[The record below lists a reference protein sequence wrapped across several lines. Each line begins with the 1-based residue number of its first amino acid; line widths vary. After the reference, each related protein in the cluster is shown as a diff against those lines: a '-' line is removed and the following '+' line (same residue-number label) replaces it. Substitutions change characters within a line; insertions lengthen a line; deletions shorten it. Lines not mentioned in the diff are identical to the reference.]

1 MAVNKAFVVKNGLEV
16 AENLI
21 FADNNKVGIGTT
33 IPDYTL
39 DVRGSIALRQGLFI
53 PPEQQPQATT
63 GTVNAATPFLI
74 TGVNTSFFKVN
85 DLIDDGPGGLLTSDT
100 KVVNIGI
107 SSIGIFPNHTRI
119 FGESQINIFIIRNV
133 TSGEDNQVLISRGPN
148 LSPVWRTPTG
158 DTNIEE
164 FFEDSIV
171 FPVFV
176 SGAGSTTANINSTGL
191 SYNPGLNYFGIGTTD
206 PDVALTVS
214 GDASISGIITADSIS
229 AITSI
234 DSFDVLTNF
243 LDVSQDLQV
252 AGISTF
258 GLDGSITID
267 PAQKTITVGSG
278 VTITEND
285 IFIGEA
291 IVLGNSG
298 IITALQFVGDL
309 FGTAAIAQ
317 NVSIVS
323 LESTEKYYPTFVSG
337 IGETSLGISTD
348 KIHFIPN
355 SGFIGIGT
363 DQARFDFDLIGDLGV
378 EGRIYAATAPEI
390 YSTRLATISGTDRLF
405 VGIDTSQISV
415 GDLIN
420 ESEDAGVNF
429 IPANTLI
436 TSIGIGSVG
445 ISNQHTYLSFIPTS
459 FNVDLFNINYITP
472 GKTNDILVSQ
482 GSTGPVI
489 WKKAT
494 DIVRVGITTTDENTN
509 FNIVF
514 TLDESQ
520 TGGADLKINE
530 TNLVFNPL
538 TSSLGIG
545 TTSPRANLDVEGNV
559 IVSGII
565 TAEQFVGTATTAE
578 TLLGIANTSINVI
591 GGIASV
597 TQLDVSGESI
607 LNDVTA
613 GIVTATEFF
622 GSGVNLAGIVTQITP
637 GIGIDLTP
645 TNGKGSVEIQAY
657 RPTGKTIFVN
667 QNGNDNNTGLSENH
681 AKRTIKAAAS
691 AAIFGDT
698 IKVYPGVY
706 VEDNPIILKKTVSV
720 EGTELR
726 NCVVTARYPYL
737 DLFHVNNGCHITD
750 MSFIGPDM
758 VDGAA
763 VVALQPLDGVAVDR
777 FFDAAR
783 MIRLNLEYIANE
795 TVGFLTSGFSGF
807 AGNHKEQDA
816 ARLIDKNL
824 DFIAEE
830 SIGYL
835 TSPIGLNFTVPFP
848 GTSDDCADDIR
859 DIFRAISYDL
869 KANSNKKS
877 VGAALSYFG
886 PSGELLHITGVG
898 VSEATIDTL
907 EYAVGVAY
915 SVINNVSPPLSF
927 SSVIQVTDP
936 SVIQIEGGCVSTGAT
951 VSQLVGIITSAIGVG
966 NTSLLPAI
974 RFGVTLESE
983 DCADDIEDIWKSVI
997 YDITR
1002 GGNSKC
1008 VNAGKAY
1015 YDENFNLIPQILKNP
1030 GEVEQTVASVDYS
1043 FNVARAIINNV
1054 TWGGYPAGLGTT
1066 VTNAVYDEVTGVT
1079 EITALDHGLIKDDA
1093 VKIVGLAFTCP
1104 SGPGI
1109 VTYPSGAFGY
1119 IFNVLSVSD
1128 ENTFEVIV
1136 GQSTLPHTYVSGG
1149 TVQKYENFQ
1158 HDTYQV
1164 KDLGMQK
1171 DPLTGFNNGINGCA
1185 NVVSALRSCVGIIT
1199 NIVGFGSEAFGSIG
1213 IKTSYPGNAGTGFT
1227 STVAITSALYDQVS
1241 GRTVIEASGIDIKQG
1256 ELIEI
1261 RDLEFSCSS
1270 NGPESIQK
1278 FPSGA
1283 FGYQFYIDKIN
1294 TDGTFEVY
1302 VGPSTL
1308 PHTYVGGGVVVD
1320 RSVPVT
1326 DAIYDNNT
1334 GITTITAIGASI
1346 ETNDLITLRGLE
1358 FSCPSGSGTTTIY
1371 PTGNEGFD
1379 FRVLDIIVDKPF
1391 GITSAIYDNNT
1402 GLTTITSPNFIVGK
1416 DSIVELRDLEFSC
1429 PSGAGTTT
1437 IYPTGNNGYRFRVL
1451 DISGDDFVVNV
1462 GPSTIP
1468 HDYVSGGFAIDR
1480 TLTANDTFT
1489 IQVGPSTIPHT
1500 YVSGGIVIPPYSVG
1514 VGPITQGPY
1523 VRNCTNFIPKSI
1535 GMKID
1540 GFAAEPG
1547 DKDDIGVTGTM
1558 SVDSYTQ
1565 YNQGGIGV
1573 SITNGAYAQ
1582 LVSIFTICDDI
1593 AIFTGSGGQCDI
1605 TNSNS
1610 SFGRLGLYSDGVG
1623 DPNSKSIYR
1632 STGVALSTVPEKT
1645 NIVQISGV
1653 GDYRPYDG
1661 QVCYFGELF
1670 FFVSTIEIVDGGSG
1684 YTVAPRV
1691 TITPPEGP
1699 NGITAQAS
1707 SVVENGRVVAIN
1719 VVNSGTQYKKPPTIT
1734 IDPPGSG
1741 STATAKAGRMQP
1753 IYYKVDS
1760 ATLPSAGVSTVSL
1773 LQNLNN
1779 TVSAGTTVYFS
1790 RVSLQITSSH
1800 SFEWVG
1806 SGNDINSARP
1816 ALGGVVIPENEVVQE
1831 NGGLVVYTSTDQAGN
1846 FKIGDGVII
1855 NQATGQISGRDF
1867 TKALFTTMTPFI
1879 LALSE

>member
-16 AENLI
+16 ADNLL
-21 FADNNKVGIGTT
+21 FANNNKVGIGTT

-85 DLIDDGPGGLLTSDT
+85 DLIDDGPGGLLTADT

-164 FFEDSIV
+164 FSQDSIV

-206 PDVALTVS
+206 LDVALTVS

-229 AITSI
+229 AINSI

-323 LESTEKYYPTFVSG
+323 LASTEKYYPTFVSG

-363 DQARFDFDLIGDLGV
+363 DQARFNFDLIGDLGV
-378 EGRIYAATAPEI
+378 EGRFYAATAPEI

-758 VDGAA
+758 IDGAA

-783 MIRLNLEYIANE
+783 MIRLNLDYIANE
-795 TVGFLTSGFSGF
+795 TIGFLTSTSYKSPEFTIVNS
-807 AGNHKEQDA
+807 AG
-816 ARLIDKNL
+816 
-824 DFIAEE
+824 IA
-830 SIGYL
+830 
-835 TSPIGLNFTVPFP
+835 TDPVN
-848 GTSDDCADDIR
+848 CKDDI
-859 DIFRAISYDL
+859 
-869 KANSNKKS
+869 K
-877 VGAALSYFG
+877 
-886 PSGELLHITGVG
+886 
-898 VSEATIDTL
+898 
-907 EYAVGVAY
+907 
-915 SVINNVSPPLSF
+915 
-927 SSVIQVTDP
+927 
-936 SVIQIEGGCVSTGAT
+936 
-951 VSQLVGIITSAIGVG
+951 
-966 NTSLLPAI
+966 
-974 RFGVTLESE
+974 
-983 DCADDIEDIWKSVI
+983 DIWKSII

-1008 VNAGKAY
+1008 VDAGKLY
-1015 YDENFNLIPQILKNP
+1015 YDDSGNLVHITGVDLN
-1030 GEVEQTVASVDYS
+1030 GYSVKDATIDAIDYS

-1054 TWGGYPAGLGTT
+1054 TWGGSPVGLGTT

>member
-16 AENLI
+16 ADNLL
-21 FADNNKVGIGTT
+21 FANNNKVGIGTT

-85 DLIDDGPGGLLTSDT
+85 DLIDDGPGGLLTADT

-164 FFEDSIV
+164 FSQDSIV

-229 AITSI
+229 AINSI

-363 DQARFDFDLIGDLGV
+363 DQARFNFDLIGDLGV

-429 IPANTLI
+429 IPTNTLI

-783 MIRLNLEYIANE
+783 MIRLNLDYIANE
-795 TVGFLTSGFSGF
+795 TIGFLTSTSYKSPEFTIVNS
-807 AGNHKEQDA
+807 AG
-816 ARLIDKNL
+816 
-824 DFIAEE
+824 IA
-830 SIGYL
+830 
-835 TSPIGLNFTVPFP
+835 TDPVN
-848 GTSDDCADDIR
+848 CKDDI
-859 DIFRAISYDL
+859 
-869 KANSNKKS
+869 K
-877 VGAALSYFG
+877 
-886 PSGELLHITGVG
+886 
-898 VSEATIDTL
+898 
-907 EYAVGVAY
+907 
-915 SVINNVSPPLSF
+915 
-927 SSVIQVTDP
+927 
-936 SVIQIEGGCVSTGAT
+936 
-951 VSQLVGIITSAIGVG
+951 
-966 NTSLLPAI
+966 
-974 RFGVTLESE
+974 
-983 DCADDIEDIWKSVI
+983 DIWKSII

-1008 VNAGKAY
+1008 VDAGKLY
-1015 YDENFNLIPQILKNP
+1015 YDDSGNLVHITGVDLN
-1030 GEVEQTVASVDYS
+1030 GYSVKDATIDAIDYS

-1054 TWGGYPAGLGTT
+1054 TWGGSPVGLGTT

-1261 RDLEFSCSS
+1261 RDLKFSCSS

-1632 STGVALSTVPEKT
+1632 STGVTLSTVPEKT

-1741 STATAKAGRMQP
+1741 STATVKVGRMQP

>member
-1 MAVNKAFVVKNGLEV
+1 MAINKNFVVKNGLEV
-16 AENLI
+16 ADNLL
-21 FADNNKVGIGTT
+21 FANNNKVGIGTT

-39 DVRGSIALRQGLFI
+39 DVKGDVSLNNRLYLKTVDSFVKN
-53 PPEQQPQATT
+53 ATGIVSVT
-63 GTVNAATPFLI
+63 SPSAI
-74 TGVNTSFFKVN
+74 TGLNTSLIKLGDF
-85 DLIDDGPGGLLTSDT
+85 IDDGPGGVLRTETRIVSIGNSF
-100 KVVNIGI
+100 VGI
-107 SSIGIFPNHTRI
+107 SPNHTRFSSDPLTI
-119 FGESQINIFIIRNV
+119 NV
-133 TSGEDNQVLISRGPN
+133 TIVRNQTSGDEDQI
-148 LSPVWRTPTG
+148 
-158 DTNIEE
+158 I
-164 FFEDSIV
+164 
-171 FPVFV
+171 V
-176 SGAGSTTANINSTGL
+176 SGGEFGSAKWIDL
-191 SYNPGLNYFGIGTTD
+191 PNPEIKE
-206 PDVALTVS
+206 
-214 GDASISGIITADSIS
+214 DAS
-229 AITSI
+229 
-234 DSFDVLTNF
+234 N
-243 LDVSQDLQV
+243 Q
-252 AGISTF
+252 
-258 GLDGSITID
+258 
-267 PAQKTITVGSG
+267 
-278 VTITEND
+278 N
-285 IFIGEA
+285 
-291 IVLGNSG
+291 
-298 IITALQFVGDL
+298 L
-309 FGTAAIAQ
+309 F
-317 NVSIVS
+317 
-323 LESTEKYYPTFVSG
+323 PTFVDG
-337 IGETSLGISTD
+337 IGRTD
-348 KIHFIPN
+348 
-355 SGFIGIGT
+355 
-363 DQARFDFDLIGDLGV
+363 V
-378 EGRIYAATAPEI
+378 
-390 YSTRLATISGTDRLF
+390 
-405 VGIDTSQISV
+405 
-415 GDLIN
+415 
-420 ESEDAGVNF
+420 
-429 IPANTLI
+429 
-436 TSIGIGSVG
+436 
-445 ISNQHTYLSFIPTS
+445 
-459 FNVDLFNINYITP
+459 
-472 GKTNDILVSQ
+472 
-482 GSTGPVI
+482 
-489 WKKAT
+489 
-494 DIVRVGITTTDENTN
+494 
-509 FNIVF
+509 
-514 TLDESQ
+514 
-520 TGGADLKINE
+520 KINSDKL
-530 TNLVFNPL
+530 TFNPFL
-538 TSSLGIG
+538 GNLGIG
-545 TTSPRANLDVEGNV
+545 TTNPEFNLDV
-559 IVSGII
+559 
-565 TAEQFVGTATTAE
+565 TGTARVTGLTTLTNLFSEFAEISTLDSSVADITSLDSEQINVGILTAE
-578 TLLGIANTSINVI
+578 TLSSTNLFSEFAEIASLDSEQINV
-591 GGIASV
+591 GILTAGTLISSASS
-597 TQLDVSGESI
+597 LGVSSAI
-607 LNDVTA
+607 SYTA
-613 GIVTATEFF
+613 EEDITAQQYYGNGDTLVGIVT
-622 GSGVNLAGIVTQITP
+622 NLIP
-637 GIGIDLTP
+637 GIGIELFPTQSPGNKGEVLIQSYTP
-645 TNGKGSVEIQAY
+645 V
-657 RPTGKTIFVN
+657 GKTIYVS
-667 QNGNDNNTGLSENH
+667 QNGDDSNTGLAENH
-681 AKRTIKAAAS
+681 SKRTIKAASNVAT
-691 AAIFGDT
+691 FGDT
-698 IKVYPGVY
+698 IKVFPGVY
-706 VEDNPIILKKTVSV
+706 IEENPILLKKTVSV

-726 NCVVTARYPYL
+726 NCVVTPKYPYL

-758 VDGAA
+758 TDGAA

-777 FFDAAR
+777 YFDAAR

-830 SIGYL
+830 SIGFL
-835 TSPIGLNFTVPFP
+835 TSPTGLNFTVPFP

-886 PSGELLHITGVG
+886 PSGELLHITGAG
-898 VSEATIDTL
+898 VPEATIDTL

-951 VSQLVGIITSAIGVG
+951 ISQLVEIITSAIGVG

-974 RFGVTLESE
+974 RFGVTLESQ

-1079 EITALDHGLIKDDA
+1079 EITAPDHGLIKDDA

-1119 IFNVLSVSD
+1119 IFSVLSVSD

-1149 TVQKYENFQ
+1149 TVQKYESFQ

-1185 NVVSALRSCVGIIT
+1185 NVVSALRSCVGIVT
-1199 NIVGFGSEAFGSIG
+1199 NIVGFGAEAFGSIG

-1256 ELIEI
+1256 EIIEI

-1270 NGPESIQK
+1270 NGPESVQK

-1371 PTGNEGFD
+1371 PTGNEGFN

-1402 GLTTITSPNFIVGK
+1402 GITTITSPDFIVGK

-1468 HDYVSGGFAIDR
+1468 HNYVSGGFAIDR

-1535 GMKID
+1535 GMKVD

-1547 DKDDIGVTGTM
+1547 DQDDIGVTGTM

-1565 YNQGGIGV
+1565 FNQAGIGV

-1582 LVSIFTICDDI
+1582 LVSIFTICNET

-1610 SFGRLGLYSDGVG
+1610 SFGTFGLVSSGVG
-1623 DPNSKSIYR
+1623 DAKTKSIYR
-1632 STGVALSTVPEKT
+1632 YTGVAATTAQAEQAT
-1645 NIVQISGV
+1645 IIVSEIGN
-1653 GDYRPYDG
+1653 YRPYDG
-1661 QVCYFGELF
+1661 QVLYFGELF
-1670 FFVSTIEIVDGGSG
+1670 FTVQRVEVINGGSG
-1684 YTVAPRV
+1684 YTSPPVV
-1691 TITPPEGP
+1691 TFENPPPGV
-1699 NGITAQAS
+1699 NGIRAEAIATIQ
-1707 SVVENGRVVAIN
+1707 NGSIVSIDLI
-1719 VVNSGTQYKKPPTIT
+1719 STGTQYRTPPAIT
-1734 IDPPGSG
+1734 LTGGGGSG
-1741 STATAKAGRMQP
+1741 AQVRAVMAP
-1753 IYYKVDS
+1753 IYYTIES
-1760 ATLPSAGVSTVSL
+1760 ATLPSSGASTITLNNNLNSTVS
-1773 LQNLNN
+1773 
-1779 TVSAGTTVYFS
+1779 TGTTVYFT
-1790 RVSLQITSSH
+1790 RLSLQITSSH

-1806 SGNDINSARP
+1806 SGNDITKAKP
-1816 ALGGVVIPENEVVQE
+1816 ALGGVVITENEVVKID
-1831 NGGLVVYTSTDQAGN
+1831 GGEVVYTSTDQAGN
-1846 FKIGDGVII
+1846 FRIGDGLVV
-1855 NQATGQISGRDF
+1855 NQLTGTVSGRAF
-1867 TKALFTTMTPFI
+1867 NQSLINTVTPLIVAL
-1879 LALSE
+1879 AN

>member
-21 FADNNKVGIGTT
+21 FANNNKVGIGTT

-85 DLIDDGPGGLLTSDT
+85 DLIDDGPGGLLTADT

-164 FFEDSIV
+164 FSQDSIV

-206 PDVALTVS
+206 LDVALTVS

-758 VDGAA
+758 IDGAA

-783 MIRLNLEYIANE
+783 MIRLNLDYIANE
-795 TVGFLTSGFSGF
+795 TIGFLTSTSYKSPEFTIVNS
-807 AGNHKEQDA
+807 AG
-816 ARLIDKNL
+816 
-824 DFIAEE
+824 IA
-830 SIGYL
+830 
-835 TSPIGLNFTVPFP
+835 TDPVN
-848 GTSDDCADDIR
+848 CKDDI
-859 DIFRAISYDL
+859 
-869 KANSNKKS
+869 K
-877 VGAALSYFG
+877 
-886 PSGELLHITGVG
+886 
-898 VSEATIDTL
+898 
-907 EYAVGVAY
+907 
-915 SVINNVSPPLSF
+915 
-927 SSVIQVTDP
+927 
-936 SVIQIEGGCVSTGAT
+936 
-951 VSQLVGIITSAIGVG
+951 
-966 NTSLLPAI
+966 
-974 RFGVTLESE
+974 
-983 DCADDIEDIWKSVI
+983 DIWKSII

-1008 VNAGKAY
+1008 VDAGKLY
-1015 YDENFNLIPQILKNP
+1015 YDDSGNLVHITGVDLN
-1030 GEVEQTVASVDYS
+1030 GYSVKDATIDAIDYS

-1054 TWGGYPAGLGTT
+1054 TWGGSPVGLGTT

>member
-429 IPANTLI
+429 IPTNTLI

-783 MIRLNLEYIANE
+783 MIRLNLDYIANE
-795 TVGFLTSGFSGF
+795 TIGFLTSTSYKSPEFTIVNS
-807 AGNHKEQDA
+807 AG
-816 ARLIDKNL
+816 
-824 DFIAEE
+824 IA
-830 SIGYL
+830 
-835 TSPIGLNFTVPFP
+835 TDPVN
-848 GTSDDCADDIR
+848 CKDDI
-859 DIFRAISYDL
+859 
-869 KANSNKKS
+869 K
-877 VGAALSYFG
+877 
-886 PSGELLHITGVG
+886 
-898 VSEATIDTL
+898 
-907 EYAVGVAY
+907 
-915 SVINNVSPPLSF
+915 
-927 SSVIQVTDP
+927 
-936 SVIQIEGGCVSTGAT
+936 
-951 VSQLVGIITSAIGVG
+951 
-966 NTSLLPAI
+966 
-974 RFGVTLESE
+974 
-983 DCADDIEDIWKSVI
+983 DIWKSII

-1008 VNAGKAY
+1008 VDAGKLY
-1015 YDENFNLIPQILKNP
+1015 YDDSGNLVHITGVDLN
-1030 GEVEQTVASVDYS
+1030 GYSVKDATIDAIDYS

-1054 TWGGYPAGLGTT
+1054 TWGGSPVGLGTT